1 MRPRLNESTI
11 ATPGWAKW
19 RGLNDRLAFGVP
31 SVMAA
36 YGRRADALRDYVAS
50 GRRPHAEEFLGWY
63 AASHGVANVDSE
75 VLFYR
80 WRANGREMRERGES
94 EREANTNLT
103 LTTPPPTRAADR
115 QARDP
120 ATLAPLGRSGRTQI
134 AARIA

>member
-1 MRPRLNESTI
+1 MFISDLDLPQMRPRLNESTI

-36 YGRRADALRDYVAS
+36 YGRRTDALRDYVAS

-80 WRANGREMRERGES
+80 WRANGRGE
-94 EREANTNLT
+94 EQ
-103 LTTPPPTRAADR
+103 DR
-115 QARDP
+115 QMFLMMKSSSYRKGKSFW
-120 ATLAPLGRSGRTQI
+120 GR
-134 AARIA
+134 